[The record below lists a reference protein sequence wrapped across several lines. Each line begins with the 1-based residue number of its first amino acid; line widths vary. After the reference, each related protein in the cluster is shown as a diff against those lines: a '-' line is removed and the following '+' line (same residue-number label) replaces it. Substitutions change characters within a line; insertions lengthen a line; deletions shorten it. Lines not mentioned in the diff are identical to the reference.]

1 MLESFQMKKVL
12 IIGCVWVEPN
22 SSAAGSRMLQLI
34 RLFLAEEY
42 AVTFATTSQK
52 TANAFDLE
60 ALGVHEVTIELNSS
74 SFDGFVKELNPSIV
88 VFDRFMMEEQF
99 GWRVADMCPTA
110 IRILD
115 TEDLHSVRNVRQEAI
130 KKEQEFLIAD
140 LLNSDIAKREIAA
153 IYRCD
158 LSLII
163 STFEME
169 LLQNV
174 FKIDGCLLYHLPF
187 LLETIDAEIQE
198 NWKSFEERSHFVTI
212 GNFLHTPNV
221 DAILQLKKHIWA
233 GIRKQL
239 PNAEMH
245 VYGAYPTQQV
255 LELHNKKEG
264 FIIKGFAEN
273 ANEVISNAK
282 VVLAPI
288 RFGAGIKG
296 KLTEAMLNGTPSI
309 TTASGAEGMHAKLPW
324 NGFVNDNYDAFI
336 ANSIRLYTDR
346 ELWIESQKKGIEIIN
361 QLYDK
366 EKIGPSFLHRIEAL
380 KSNLMQHRSNNFIG
394 SLLQYQTLRSTKYMS
409 KWIEEKNKS

>member
-1 MLESFQMKKVL
+1 VLESFQMKRVL
-12 IIGCVWVEPN
+12 IIGAVWVEPN

-34 RLFLAEEY
+34 RLFLEEEY
-42 AVTFATTSQK
+42 AVTFATTTQK

-60 ALGVHEVTIELNSS
+60 AIGVPEITIELNAS
-74 SFDGFVKELNPSIV
+74 SFDDFVKELNPSIV

-99 GWRVADMCPTA
+99 GWRVADTCPTA

-115 TEDLHSVRNVRQEAI
+115 TEDLHSLRNVRHEAI
-130 KKEQEFLIAD
+130 KKKHDFLIAD
-140 LLNSDIAKREIAA
+140 LLSSDIAKREIAA

-163 STFEME
+163 STFEMD

-174 FKIDGCLLYHLPF
+174 FNIDRSLLCHLPF
-187 LLETIDAEIQE
+187 LLETITTEIQE
-198 NWKSFEERSHFVTI
+198 DWKTFEERNYFVTI
-212 GNFLHTPNV
+212 GNCLHAPNV
-221 DAILQLKKHIWA
+221 DAILQLKKHIWRA
-233 GIRKQL
+233 VRKQL

-255 LELHNKKEG
+255 LQLHDKKEG
-264 FIIKGFAEN
+264 FIIKGFTEN
-273 ANEVISNAK
+273 ASEVISNAK

-309 TTASGAEGMHAKLPW
+309 TTKIGAEGMHAELPW
-324 NGFVNDNYDAFI
+324 NGFVIDSHDAFI
-336 ANSIRLYTDR
+336 ANAIKLYTDR
-346 ELWIESQKKGIEIIN
+346 ELWEKSQKKGVEIIN

-366 EKIGPSFLHRIEAL
+366 DKITSSFLSRIEVL
-380 KSNLMQHRSNNFIG
+380 KSNLKQLRSKNFIG
-394 SLLQYQTLRSTKYMS
+394 SILQYQTLRSTKYMS
-409 KWIEEKNKS
+409 KWIEEKNKK

>member
-1 MLESFQMKKVL
+1 MKKVL

-34 RLFLAEEY
+34 ELFLKEEY
-42 AVTFATTSQK
+42 AVTFATTTQR

-60 ALGVHEVTIELNSS
+60 ALGVDEVTIELNSS
-74 SFDGFVKELNPSIV
+74 SFDGFVKMLNPTIV
-88 VFDRFMMEEQF
+88 VFDRFMIEEQF
-99 GWRVADMCPTA
+99 GWRVADICPTA

-115 TEDLHSVRNVRQEAI
+115 TEDLHSLRNVRQESI
-130 KKEQEFLIAD
+130 KKEQDFLIAD
-140 LLNSDIAKREIAA
+140 LFNSDIAKREIAA

-174 FKIDGCLLYHLPF
+174 FKIDSNLLYHLPF
-187 LLETIDAEIQE
+187 LLEVIEAKTQE
-198 NWKSFEERSHFVTI
+198 NWNLFEERSHFVTI
-212 GNFLHTPNV
+212 GNFLHAPNV
-221 DAILQLKKHIWA
+221 DAVLQLKKHIWN

-245 VYGAYPTQQV
+245 VYGAYPTQQI
-255 LELHNKKEG
+255 LQLHNKKEG
-264 FIIKGFAEN
+264 FIIKGFTEN
-273 ANEVISNAK
+273 ANQVISNAK

-309 TTASGAEGMHAKLPW
+309 TTTIGAEGMHAKLSW
-324 NGFVNDNYDAFI
+324 NGFVIDGNDKFI
-336 ANSIRLYTDR
+336 AGAVKLYTDR
-346 ELWIESQKKGIEIIN
+346 ELWKESQKKGIEIIN
-361 QLYDK
+361 LLYNK
-366 EKIGPSFLHRIEAL
+366 EKLTPPFLSFIEAL
-380 KSNLMQHRSNNFIG
+380 KSNLEQHRSENFIG
-394 SLLQYQTLRSTKYMS
+394 NLLQYQTLRSTKYMS
-409 KWIEEKNKS
+409 KWIEEKNKK